1 MQIFD
6 KQQITNAHVKM
17 KIQKFLNCFQ
27 LDESQFQFFQ
37 LMVKKKLHCA
47 HVKMRTQKLLT
58 LSGRPTFWLVKPAHM
73 IPPFQVFS
81 LKCNGLLLI

>member
-27 LDESQFQFFQ
+27 LDESQFQFFSVNGKEKIA
-37 LMVKKKLHCA
+37 LCA
-47 HVKMRTQKLLT
+47 CENENSKVTH
-58 LSGRPTFWLVKPAHM
+58 FEW
-73 IPPFQVFS
+73 
-81 LKCNGLLLI
+81 